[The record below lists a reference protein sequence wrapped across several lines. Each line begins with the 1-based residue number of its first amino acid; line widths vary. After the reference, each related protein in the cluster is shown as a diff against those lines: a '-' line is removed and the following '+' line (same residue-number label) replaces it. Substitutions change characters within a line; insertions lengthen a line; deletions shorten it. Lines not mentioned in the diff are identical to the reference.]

1 MARPAQA
8 LEVVWV
14 IGTPVG
20 FGLDVVDGRS
30 WCDPALPRALL
41 AQVLVTPED
50 DRPEFVPTGSVA
62 ALMP

>member
-1 MARPAQA
+1 MAGPAQA

-14 IGTPVG
+14 IGPPIG
-20 FGLDVVDGRS
+20 FSNDVVDGFG

-41 AQVLVTPED
+41 AQMSVTPED
-50 DRPEFVPTGSVA
+50 QRSEFVPAGAVA